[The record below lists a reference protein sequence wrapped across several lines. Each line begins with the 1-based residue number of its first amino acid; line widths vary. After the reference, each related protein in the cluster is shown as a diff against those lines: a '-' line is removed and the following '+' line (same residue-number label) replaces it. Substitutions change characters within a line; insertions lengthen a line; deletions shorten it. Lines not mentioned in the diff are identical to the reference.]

1 MLREYF
7 INTVGVALAISLA
20 LSITH
25 PRLKK
30 ATAFSFGVLT
40 ICAVLLP
47 LVDLLGGFDIDKTLN
62 GIFDGF
68 NYEASDSAIELAF
81 EDAIREKI
89 ADDYGVSKE
98 CILVRADGFDIGSLS
113 AERIFVTLSGEA
125 VFLDYKRIEEEVSSD
140 FTRGGECEV
149 SVNIG

>member
-98 CILVRADGFDIGSLS
+98 CVLVRADGFDIGSLS

-125 VFLDYKRIEEEVSSD
+125 VFLDYKRIEEEVSVD

>member
-1 MLREYF
+1 M
-7 INTVGVALAISLA
+7 
-20 LSITH
+20 
-25 PRLKK
+25 
-30 ATAFSFGVLT
+30 
-40 ICAVLLP
+40 LP
-47 LVDLLGGFDIDKTLN
+47 LVDLLGSFDIDKTLN

-98 CILVRADGFDIGSLS
+98 CVLVRADGFDIGSLS

-125 VFLDYKRIEEEVSSD
+125 VFLDYKRIEEEVCSN

>member
-7 INTVGVALAISLA
+7 ISTVGVALAISLA
-20 LSITH
+20 LGITH

-30 ATAFSFGVLT
+30 ATAFSFGALM

-47 LVDLLGGFDIDKTLN
+47 LVDLFGNFDIDKTLN
-62 GIFDGF
+62 GIFDDF

-81 EDAIREKI
+81 EDAIAQKI
-89 ADDYGVSKE
+89 ADDYGVPKE
-98 CILVRADGFDIGSLS
+98 CVLVRADGFDIGSLS
-113 AERIFVTLSGEA
+113 AESIFVILSGEA
-125 VFLDYKRIEEEVSSD
+125 VFLDYKRIAAEVALD

>member
-20 LSITH
+20 LGITH

-30 ATAFSFGVLT
+30 PTAFSFGVLT

-47 LVDLLGGFDIDKTLN
+47 LVDLLGSFDIDKTLN

-98 CILVRADGFDIGSLS
+98 CVLVRADGFDIGSLS

-125 VFLDYKRIEEEVSSD
+125 VFLDYKRIEEEVSVD

>member
-47 LVDLLGGFDIDKTLN
+47 LVDLLAGFDIDKTLN

-98 CILVRADGFDIGSLS
+98 CILVRADGFDIGSLT

-125 VFLDYKRIEEEVSSD
+125 VFLDYKRIEKEVSSD